1 MTILNNN
8 TLQLTNIGKYKLV
21 NTLKAIDNNSNPV
34 LVTTIKENE
43 KFKTLLINKEKSI
56 IGVNSFKIN
65 EKIFNGSRMDSYSNN
80 EHVGLGEIMRLTSII
95 NVIENNLRKIQIFS
109 LNEAIPFHLKYKF
122 KPKIQTDDSM
132 LDILNRIASSEEKKL
147 SNYSQ
152 KAEEIFSDI
161 FFNGSINQEHNYY
174 EELPDFII
182 SYVNKIR
189 EEKLPWNKTLNSP
202 GLNFKEDLPM
212 ELTIQNIKDNK
223 SFFNDL
229 FAKHKIDYKI

>member
-1 MTILNNN
+1 
-8 TLQLTNIGKYKLV
+8 
-21 NTLKAIDNNSNPV
+21 
-34 LVTTIKENE
+34 
-43 KFKTLLINKEKSI
+43 
-56 IGVNSFKIN
+56 
-65 EKIFNGSRMDSYSNN
+65 
-80 EHVGLGEIMRLTSII
+80 
-95 NVIENNLRKIQIFS
+95 
-109 LNEAIPFHLKYKF
+109 
-122 KPKIQTDDSM
+122 M

-161 FFNGSINQEHNYY
+161 LFNGTITQEHNYY

-189 EEKLPWNKTLNSP
+189 VEKLPWNKTINSP

-212 ELTIQNIKDNK
+212 ELTIQNIKNNK
-223 SFFNDL
+223 RFFNDL